1 VIVELKLDDA
11 LEILERTPE
20 TLRSLLQGLPE
31 PWLMV
36 DEGEAT
42 FSPLDVLGHLVDGE
56 VTDWIPRIRIILE
69 EGEARPFTPFDRFA
83 FREKYRGW
91 SAGRVLEEFARLRR
105 ENLALV
111 RSLGLDGAALAST
124 GTHPSLGRVTLQ
136 QLFAAWVVHDL
147 GHIRQI
153 VRVMARQYTEAVGP
167 WREYLPVLDRG

>member
-1 VIVELKLDDA
+1 VELKLEDA
-11 LEILERTPE
+11 LGILERTPG
-20 TLRSLLQGLPE
+20 TLRSLLDGLPE

-36 DEGEAT
+36 TEGEAT

-56 VTDWIPRIRIILE
+56 VTDWIPRVRIILE

-83 FREKYRGW
+83 FREKYREW
-91 SAGRVLEEFARLRR
+91 SAPRLLEEFARLRR

-111 RSLGLDGAALAST
+111 RSVDLREAALAST
-124 GTHPSLGRVTLQ
+124 GTHPALGRVTLQ

-153 VRVMARQYTEAVGP
+153 VRVIARQYTEAVGP
-167 WREYLPVLDRG
+167 WREYLPILDRG